1 MLSSQVRD
9 YFSDPD
15 VVSSIVFELNTEIGF
30 CPILRNLK
38 REKDCGV
45 IDNNSITF
53 RELGSEDRN
62 EVFVYLGRILES
74 VLTCQ
79 LAKCD
84 SFVVKKDRSSS
95 GDVTINGRIW
105 EIKGTSGKNSWTG
118 STHATKK
125 EDDKMDFI
133 GIKYGLN
140 EDFNV
145 FDIFNGDAK
154 LLEEIFIGVFDQIE
168 LIRRGSATQ
177 SNSRTSLLIGVD
189 EYETVKEQVAWGW
202 FKKPARNGKYL
213 QLCAA

>member
-9 YFSDPD
+9 YFSDPV
-15 VVSSIVFELNTEIGF
+15 VVSNIVFELNTEIGF

-45 IDNNSITF
+45 IDNDSITF
-53 RELGSEDRN
+53 RQLGSEDRN

-84 SFVVKKDRSSS
+84 SFDVKKDRSSS

-140 EDFNV
+140 EDINV
-145 FDIFNGDAK
+145 FDIFSGDAK

-177 SNSRTSLLIGVD
+177 SNSRTSLLIGID
-189 EYETVKEQVAWGW
+189 EYESVKEQIAWGW
-202 FKKPARNGKYL
+202 LKKPARNGKYL
-213 QLCAA
+213 QLVAA

>member
-1 MLSSQVRD
+1 MTASTIRD
-9 YFSDPD
+9 YFSDPN
-15 VVSSIVFELNTEIGF
+15 IVAEIVRELNMEIGF

-45 IDNNSITF
+45 IDDESISF
-53 RELGSEDRN
+53 RELGDEDRN

-79 LAKCD
+79 LSKCD
-84 SFVVKKDRSSS
+84 SFDVKKDRSSS

-140 EDFNV
+140 EDANV
-145 FDIFNGDAK
+145 FDI
-154 LLEEIFIGVFDQIE
+154 L
-168 LIRRGSATQ
+168 
-177 SNSRTSLLIGVD
+177 
-189 EYETVKEQVAWGW
+189 VAML
-202 FKKPARNGKYL
+202 N
-213 QLCAA
+213 

>member
-1 MLSSQVRD
+1 MTATDIRD
-9 YFSDPD
+9 YFSDPN
-15 VVSSIVFELNTEIGF
+15 IVAEIVRELNMEIGF

-45 IDNNSITF
+45 IDDESISF
-53 RELGSEDRN
+53 RELGAEDRN

-79 LAKCD
+79 LSKCD
-84 SFVVKKDRSSS
+84 SFDVKKDRSSS

-140 EDFNV
+140 EDANV
-145 FDIFNGDAK
+145 FDIFTGNAK
-154 LLEEIFIGVFDQIE
+154 LIEEIFIGVFDQIE
-168 LIRRGSATQ
+168 LIRRGSAIK
-177 SNSRTSLLIGVD
+177 NSRTSLLIGID
-189 EYETVKEQVAWGW
+189 EYESVKDLGLVEE
-202 FKKPARNGKYL
+202 PARNGKYL
-213 QLCAA
+213 QLVPLEELS